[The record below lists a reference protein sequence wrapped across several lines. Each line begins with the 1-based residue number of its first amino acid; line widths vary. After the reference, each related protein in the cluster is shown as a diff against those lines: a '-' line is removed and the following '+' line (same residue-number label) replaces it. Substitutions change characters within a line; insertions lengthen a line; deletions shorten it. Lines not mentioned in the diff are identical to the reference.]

1 MQKQH
6 TGTKMR
12 RVLKFMGTEEQDTM
26 YQWVSQY
33 YLSRE
38 SLSKFNISENKKI
51 LVISFGDNSLLA
63 HSWFYAQSAK
73 SRKFFK
79 RVIFVRMGTP
89 YFQPIGRGYI
99 FVTISNHLSLQSWDS
114 PLSFDILYSNIYNIH
129 TPQWTKTCDGY
140 II

>member
-1 MQKQH
+1 
-6 TGTKMR
+6 MR

-63 HSWFYAQSAK
+63 HS
-73 SRKFFK
+73 
-79 RVIFVRMGTP
+79 
-89 YFQPIGRGYI
+89 
-99 FVTISNHLSLQSWDS
+99 
-114 PLSFDILYSNIYNIH
+114 
-129 TPQWTKTCDGY
+129 
-140 II
+140 